1 MSSTN
6 PLSGTKQNEKRKYE
20 GSQTGDEAKSH
31 SKHSSYPEVPEKRQR
46 TIGPALPPSHIQRSD
61 SDHNTGNDSDSGSD
75 DDIGPS
81 LPPPNAFGSDGGT
94 DNTTVTDI
102 HNIHSGDR
110 NLGPR
115 LEDASVDTNEVQRDE
130 WMLLPPG
137 QSNSASRV
145 DPTKLR
151 NRKFNTGRSARA
163 PDTINHGPAASWIE
177 TPEQKI
183 RRLENEVMGVA
194 PASTGLQEAT
204 IGMSKA
210 DEAIEERIQ
219 LYNEKK
225 RKTTLYED
233 FQRGSNGS
241 GKEDDPSSRPFDREK
256 DMAAAASISNAERRE
271 IINRSANF
279 KSRFTK
285 GRFL

>member
-6 PLSGTKQNEKRKYE
+6 PPSGTKQNEKRKYE
-20 GSQTGDEAKSH
+20 GSQTGDEANSH
-31 SKHSSYPEVPEKRQR
+31 SKHSSYPEIPEKRQR
-46 TIGPALPPSHIQRSD
+46 TIGPALPPSHIHRSD
-61 SDHNTGNDSDSGSD
+61 GDDNTGNDSDSD

-81 LPPPNAFGSDGGT
+81 LPPPNAFRSDGGT

-102 HNIHSGDR
+102 HNIHSSDR
-110 NLGPR
+110 HPGPH
-115 LEDASVDTNEVQRDE
+115 LEYASVDTNEVQRDE

-137 QSNSASRV
+137 QSNSTSRV

-219 LYNEKK
+219 LYNVSI
-225 RKTTLYED
+225 RPMPLHILY
-233 FQRGSNGS
+233 
-241 GKEDDPSSRPFDREK
+241 
-256 DMAAAASISNAERRE
+256 
-271 IINRSANF
+271 
-279 KSRFTK
+279 
-285 GRFL
+285 